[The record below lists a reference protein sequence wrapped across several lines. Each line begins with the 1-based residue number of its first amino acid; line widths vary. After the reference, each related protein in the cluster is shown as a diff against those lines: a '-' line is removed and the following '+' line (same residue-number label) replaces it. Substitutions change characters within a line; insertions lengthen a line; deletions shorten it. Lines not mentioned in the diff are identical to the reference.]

1 MPNIRAQHDDYS
13 IRFAAAMNQLEL
25 AKMTKDT
32 EVAVS
37 TQAKENMYLVIVEGF
52 QLLSQWTGWVWEQS
66 AWKFSRPAKEWSPF
80 DTDHSK
86 DVSDYEKVVRCNYTV
101 AERKAMVELISYI
114 KGIGNMMER
123 VDTLVADS
131 IWESVHAQVQ
141 DFVQNK
147 ITVMLRTSFKK
158 KKELAR

>member
-86 DVSDYEKVVRCNYTV
+86 DVSDYEKVMQQKHCITTQ
-101 AERKAMVELISYI
+101 KP
-114 KGIGNMMER
+114 KKP
-123 VDTLVADS
+123 
-131 IWESVHAQVQ
+131 SV
-141 DFVQNK
+141 FPPRSCGSN
-147 ITVMLRTSFKK
+147 
-158 KKELAR
+158 

>member
-1 MPNIRAQHDDYS
+1 
-13 IRFAAAMNQLEL
+13 
-25 AKMTKDT
+25 MTKST

-86 DVSDYEKVVRCNYTV
+86 DVSDYEKVIAT
-101 AERKAMVELISYI
+101 K
-114 KGIGNMMER
+114 
-123 VDTLVADS
+123 TLYNNAQTKTYFCLPPQI
-131 IWESVHAQVQ
+131 IWVKLSSFQTQNILE
-141 DFVQNK
+141 FV
-147 ITVMLRTSFKK
+147 SS
-158 KKELAR
+158 

>member
-1 MPNIRAQHDDYS
+1 
-13 IRFAAAMNQLEL
+13 
-25 AKMTKDT
+25 MTKDT

-86 DVSDYEKVVRCNYTV
+86 DVSDYEKVMQQKHCITTHKPKKTSVFPLDHLGQT
-101 AERKAMVELISYI
+101 EFISNS
-114 KGIGNMMER
+114 KHFR
-123 VDTLVADS
+123 VCKLLKCV
-131 IWESVHAQVQ
+131 
-141 DFVQNK
+141 
-147 ITVMLRTSFKK
+147 
-158 KKELAR
+158 